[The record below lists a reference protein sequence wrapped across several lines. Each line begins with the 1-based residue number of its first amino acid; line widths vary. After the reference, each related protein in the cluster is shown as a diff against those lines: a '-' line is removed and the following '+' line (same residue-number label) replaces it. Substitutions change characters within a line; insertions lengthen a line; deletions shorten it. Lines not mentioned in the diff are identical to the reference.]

1 MLIVGGE
8 FIHANIDGD
17 LVGECMYENDGD
29 GEVIIVC
36 VNICIESSHM
46 FMHS

>member
-8 FIHANIDGD
+8 FIHAN
-17 LVGECMYENDGD
+17 LVVILLVDACMQNDGD

-36 VNICIESSHM
+36 VNICIVSSHM